1 MERQVQVGMQIERDV
16 MIPMR
21 DGTLMATDVYRPDN
35 VDAAP
40 LLLERTPYGK
50 HLPSRSE
57 ITAADPSKA
66 LSREDVAARFVA
78 RGFAVAYQD
87 TRGRYNSE
95 GVFAKY
101 LADGADGF
109 DAVQALASLPG
120 LDGRVGMFGLSYSA
134 HTQVAAASMGPPAL
148 RALVADSGG
157 FSSAHR
163 SGVRQGGAF
172 ELKQATWA
180 LKQAR
185 LSPEAAADPILK
197 AALEAE
203 DVRAWFTRM
212 PWRPGVSP
220 VREHPAYEKY
230 LLDQWH
236 AGTLDDAW
244 KKPGLYAAGYY
255 NRFARMAQIH
265 MSSWYDPYPLTA
277 TDNYLGLKAEG
288 ANDLGLVLGP
298 WTHGDRSLTYAG
310 DVDFGEAA
318 TLDGQLA
325 PDFIDFRADFFER
338 VLHGKPAQADSAP
351 VKVFI
356 MGGGSGTKNEAGRM
370 DHGGAW
376 RGFSDWPPAEAE
388 VRPFYLA
395 SDGLLATDPAP
406 STSRIDYRFDP
417 LKPVPTIGGAISSGE
432 PVMRGGAYDQRESA
446 EIFGCTAPYL
456 PLSSRPDVL
465 TFETPALDQDIT
477 VCGPIILRLW
487 VSSDALDTDF
497 TMKVIDVHPP
507 SADYAQGYAMIVT
520 DGILRMRYRHSMAAP
535 KLMTPGDRYAIEIE
549 AFPTANRFL
558 KGHRVRLDVS
568 SSNFPKFDVNPNAG
582 EAEGQS
588 RQARVAINTVLHG
601 GDTPSAL
608 LLPVLPRTG
617 A

>member
-1 MERQVQVGMQIERDV
+1 MQIDRDV

-21 DGTLMATDVYRPDN
+21 DGAMMATDIYRPEGAS
-35 VDAAP
+35 AAP

-57 ITAADPSKA
+57 ITAANPSNA
-66 LSREDVAARFVA
+66 LSRADVAARFVA
-78 RGFAVAYQD
+78 RGFAVGYQD
-87 TRGRYNSE
+87 TRGRYNSD

-101 LADGADGF
+101 LADAADGF
-109 DAVQALASLPG
+109 DAVQALAEMPG

-148 RALVADSGG
+148 QALVADSGG

-185 LSPEAAADPILK
+185 LSPEAAADPMLR
-197 AALEAE
+197 AALETE

-220 VREHPAYEKY
+220 VREHPAYERY
-230 LLDQWH
+230 LLDQWR
-236 AGTLDDAW
+236 AGLLDDAW
-244 KKPGLYAAGYY
+244 KQPGLYAAGYY
-255 NRFARMAQIH
+255 DQFARMAQIH

-277 TDNYLGLKAEG
+277 TDNYLGLKAAG
-288 ANDLGLVLGP
+288 AQDLGLVLGP

-310 DVDFGEAA
+310 DVDFGDAA

-325 PDFIDFRADFFER
+325 PDFIDFRADFFDR
-338 VLHGKPAQADSAP
+338 VFHGRATAGSEKP

-356 MGGGSGTKNEAGRM
+356 MGGGSGRRNGAGRLT
-370 DHGGAW
+370 HGGVW
-376 RGFSDWPPAEAE
+376 REFADWPPPEAN

-395 SDGLLATDPAP
+395 GDGQLASSPAP
-406 STSRIDYRFDP
+406 SASRIDYRFDP
-417 LKPVPTIGGAISSGE
+417 SQPVPTIGGAISSGE
-432 PVMRGGAYDQRESA
+432 PVMRGGAFDQREGA
-446 EIFGCTAPYL
+446 EIFGCTPPYL

-465 TFETPALDQDIT
+465 TFETALLDDDVT
-477 VCGPIILRLW
+477 VCGPIILQLW
-487 VSSDALDTDF
+487 VSSDAVDTDF
-497 TMKVIDVHPP
+497 TMKLVDVHPP
-507 SADYAQGYAMIVT
+507 SADYAQGYAMIIT
-520 DGILRMRYRHSMAAP
+520 DGILRMRYRDSMEAP
-535 KLMTPGDRYAIEIE
+535 ELMAPGGLYAVEIE
-549 AFPTANRFL
+549 AFPTANTFL
-558 KGHRVRLDVS
+558 KGHRIRLDVS
-568 SSNFPKFDVNPNAG
+568 SSNFPKFDVNPNTG

-608 LLPVLPRTG
+608 LLPVLPQS
-617 A
+617 